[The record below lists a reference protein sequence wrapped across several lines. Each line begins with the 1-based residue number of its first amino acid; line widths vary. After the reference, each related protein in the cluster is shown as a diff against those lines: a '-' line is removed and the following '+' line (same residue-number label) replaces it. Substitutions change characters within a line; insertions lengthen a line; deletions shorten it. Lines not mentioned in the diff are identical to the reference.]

1 MDSIQ
6 EEKKTRIVLTGFMG
20 SGKST
25 VGPLLA
31 RRLGWRFIDADE
43 AIAEEAGC
51 SIPAI
56 FHSRGEAGFRQI
68 EHALIARLAR
78 QDALVLSLGGG
89 AIETEATRQLL
100 LAAPQTLLVHLEVE
114 LATTLRRCQGTEAER
129 PVLADHANLE
139 RRYQKRMPLY
149 RTAHLSIAV
158 DALTPEQI
166 VDAITRAALP

>member
-1 MDSIQ
+1 
-6 EEKKTRIVLTGFMG
+6 MG

-31 RRLGWRFIDADE
+31 DQLGWHFIDADE
-43 AIAEEAGC
+43 AIATETGC
-51 SIPAI
+51 SIPDL
-56 FHSRGEAGFRQI
+56 FRTRGESGFRQI
-68 EHALIARLAR
+68 EHEVIARLAR
-78 QDALVLSLGGG
+78 QEHLVLSLGGG

-149 RTAHLSIAV
+149 RTAPLSIAV
-158 DALTPEQI
+158 DALTPAE
-166 VDAITRAALP
+166 VVEAIRRAARLR